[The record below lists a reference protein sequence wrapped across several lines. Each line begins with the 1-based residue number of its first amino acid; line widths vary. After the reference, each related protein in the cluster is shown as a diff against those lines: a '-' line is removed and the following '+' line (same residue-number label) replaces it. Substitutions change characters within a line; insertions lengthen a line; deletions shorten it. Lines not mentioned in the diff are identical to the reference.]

1 MPGMNFAFGI
11 GNYFTFSFN
20 LQLGPVPSLKD
31 ELGQQRPRV
40 AQSSTPVKAEA
51 LLNDPNS
58 SIPQSPTTNISDHQI
73 QNEAS
78 PEAALKSCFGM
89 AQNFPDQC
97 SVDDTSDTPAS
108 SVSTPA
114 PVQTPTSI
122 ILSLPQ
128 TPQSALH
135 TAPPRVQRPRP
146 QTRFRDLYGNPPYSR
161 YLQTRTAGPRIRLP
175 PVKSSSKQLPTPPA
189 FDDLSTA
196 SSQRPLSLLTLPVEI
211 RTMIYHELLVSSQ
224 CIRKPH
230 KLVCNKKSIMLDSIK
245 PVRDI
250 DSAVLRVCRSVYNEA
265 LPILYGKNTF
275 EFCKPRKLRDFSH
288 AGLDRR
294 ITKFAL
300 REAETGRFTLI
311 RSIILRL
318 GHDRK
323 PYVWQHHATQA
334 PDRKVDPFIAKFGR
348 SPGLSSAVIKGVL
361 NRTNLDEFRTGLVKP
376 GGTFTIKP

>member
-1 MPGMNFAFGI
+1 
-11 GNYFTFSFN
+11 
-20 LQLGPVPSLKD
+20 
-31 ELGQQRPRV
+31 
-40 AQSSTPVKAEA
+40 
-51 LLNDPNS
+51 
-58 SIPQSPTTNISDHQI
+58 
-73 QNEAS
+73 
-78 PEAALKSCFGM
+78 M

-211 RTMIYHELLVSSQ
+211 RTMIYHELLVSAQ

-294 ITKFAL
+294 ITNWQLSAQD
-300 REAETGRFTLI
+300 AI
-311 RSIILRL
+311 R
-318 GHDRK
+318 
-323 PYVWQHHATQA
+323 
-334 PDRKVDPFIAKFGR
+334 VDPFIAKFGR